1 MAVLQGHATGVIGVK
16 IHEGLVQVFSYSK
29 DAVSNFI
36 VMFQG
41 LEFRITT
48 CTPLVFEHKV
58 FNNEYFYAKGD
69 QSVGH
74 QGTLLPSNS
83 GAQIS
88 QQYPWQNA

>member
-29 DAVSNFI
+29 DAVSNVI

-41 LEFRITT
+41 LEFRIT
-48 CTPLVFEHKV
+48 TPLVFEHKV